1 MKEKTSKNWLSKLFG
16 AFSIIGFFLCA
27 SSLFVWGYQ
36 ILMWLGD
43 GYWTK
48 HSVAETLPGLFSWII
63 SWEDW
68 LGVQKLLLW
77 VFDLELVIFYFSLGL
92 IIALYF
98 LHMAIDPFQ
107 SEGSE
112 GSLVK
117 TRP

>member
-1 MKEKTSKNWLSKLFG
+1 MEEKTSKNWRSKLFG

-27 SSLFVWGYQ
+27 GSLFIWGYQ
-36 ILMWLGD
+36 ILMWLENGF
-43 GYWTK
+43 WTK

-77 VFDLELVIFYFSLGL
+77 VFDLELVIFYFFLGL
-92 IIALYF
+92 IIALSF
-98 LHMAIDPFQ
+98 LHNMAIDPFQ

-112 GSLVK
+112 DSW
-117 TRP
+117 